1 MTCCN
6 KKAPL
11 DHIYVPL
18 SKRLIEFGA
27 EVSGEQLMREYS
39 TTFMWIFTFADA
51 KEICEECNFKL
62 AAMNDW
68 FMQYGLFTDPTHNVK
83 WIYEDEPEKN
93 LIYKEMGFTK
103 TPMHVFCDSS
113 GKIIDIIMGF
123 PTPEWLEKY
132 ILPIIRKD
140 VPFYE

>member
-18 SKRLIEFGA
+18 SKRLVEFGA

-39 TTFMWIFTFADA
+39 TTFMWVFTFADS
-51 KEICEECNFKL
+51 KETCEECNFKL

-68 FMQYGLFTDPTHNVK
+68 FIQYGLFTDPSHNV
-83 WIYEDEPEKN
+83 N
-93 LIYKEMGFTK
+93 G
-103 TPMHVFCDSS
+103 
-113 GKIIDIIMGF
+113 
-123 PTPEWLEKY
+123 
-132 ILPIIRKD
+132 
-140 VPFYE
+140 